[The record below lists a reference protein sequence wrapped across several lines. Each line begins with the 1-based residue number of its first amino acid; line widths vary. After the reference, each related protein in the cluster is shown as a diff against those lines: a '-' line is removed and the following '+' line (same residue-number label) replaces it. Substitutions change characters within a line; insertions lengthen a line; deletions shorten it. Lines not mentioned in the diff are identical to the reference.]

1 MTQREPI
8 RWGVLGLGQ
17 IAREFAI
24 AVPLAG
30 GRLLAAGSRDQG
42 KADAF
47 AAAWGA
53 ERAYGSYEALL
64 SDPEIDVIYLATP
77 HNSHGELILECLN
90 HGKHVLC
97 EKVIT
102 TDAHQLRTA
111 QELAQTRGL
120 LVAEA
125 MTIYHMP
132 LFQELR
138 SVIQSGQLGIL
149 KMIQAPFGSYKDA
162 DPANRFFN
170 PELAGGALLDIG
182 TYALSLMRFFLSSQP
197 HRVKTLAL
205 PFATGVDE
213 SASIILENKQGE
225 LATISLTFR
234 AKMPKIAVVAGDL
247 GYITIDNY
255 PRADHAAFVPHD
267 GPSQII
273 TAGQSSQALVY
284 EAIAMQKAIQNL
296 KADPDTYRTALSDL
310 SADLSLDVLDLMDEI
325 RRQWREA

>member
-1 MTQREPI
+1 M
-8 RWGVLGLGQ
+8 
-17 IAREFAI
+17 
-24 AVPLAG
+24 
-30 GRLLAAGSRDQG
+30 
-42 KADAF
+42 
-47 AAAWGA
+47 
-53 ERAYGSYEALL
+53 
-64 SDPEIDVIYLATP
+64 IYLATP

-182 TYALSLMRFFLSSQP
+182 TFALSLMRFFLSSQP

-225 LATISLTFR
+225 LATISLTSGQN
-234 AKMPKIAVVAGDL
+234 AKNCRCSRDL

-267 GPSQII
+267 GRARSSPPVRAARLWSMKPSPC
-273 TAGQSSQALVY
+273 
-284 EAIAMQKAIQNL
+284 KR
-296 KADPDTYRTALSDL
+296 PYRT
-310 SADLSLDVLDLMDEI
+310 
-325 RRQWREA
+325 